1 MSTRVWSHAFLFL
14 VLTAGA
20 AAAAP
25 GLVILDYGAQLQ
37 RLKRDPH
44 ARPGLVA
51 DCRAAIADAQG
62 AMQPGDTVPA
72 HAGEFDGLAKARK
85 GDGDDVVLASRDAS
99 SICDQ
104 LEALAPWSETAQALE
119 RAQNLI
125 DWIRVQGDD
134 ISDTA
139 LSDEHVAEFVAAE
152 QACRP
157 AAAAMA
163 KGPYRAF
170 PVSSGFSNV
179 VIDVATAAQTVCDAL
194 AARIVDFKKLKAER
208 EAVNRAWWEETA
220 APYRKAGIAGERLD
234 YFVSADGIAIYG
246 KGGKE
251 LTTPKQKAAAKVT
264 FEVLT
269 GSDGGVTVKRLA
281 WKGNK
286 AAGWSQ
292 RDYPTRPG
300 PSAFR

>member
-51 DCRAAIADAQG
+51 DCRAAIADAQA

-104 LEALAPWSETAQALE
+104 LEALAPWSETVQALE

-170 PVSSGFSNV
+170 PVSSGFS
-179 VIDVATAAQTVCDAL
+179 
-194 AARIVDFKKLKAER
+194 
-208 EAVNRAWWEETA
+208 
-220 APYRKAGIAGERLD
+220 IAGERLD